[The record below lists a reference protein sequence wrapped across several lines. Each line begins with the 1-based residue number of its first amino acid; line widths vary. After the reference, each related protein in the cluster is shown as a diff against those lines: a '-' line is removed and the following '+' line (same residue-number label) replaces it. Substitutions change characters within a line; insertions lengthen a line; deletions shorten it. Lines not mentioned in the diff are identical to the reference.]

1 MSHDSPSLF
10 LSSERAQAL
19 SAWRSSEPNVVS
31 LYLPVDEAGAYP
43 AALDR
48 LLREAA
54 AAEPALRGL
63 PLDAERLARFVRGR
77 FVPGSRRGL
86 AAFSCAKY
94 GVFEAFASPEP
105 FSASLTVSAR
115 PDLGPLASACRQYR
129 RFLVLLADGRRARF
143 VESHLGEWEELESL
157 AGELSGGGLARVA
170 DRAEHWRKARS
181 ADLFVLGAS
190 PETHAALEPL
200 LTESLRDGL
209 ILEPV
214 LAPDRPNEA
223 VTERIA
229 HNEREARKVRE
240 SVLVERFLSE
250 LRDGGAVAGLEPAAA
265 ALQQG
270 CVRLLLV
277 AGGYAKMGRCCPA
290 CGRLSVNHRSCPWCF
305 RATEPVLDL
314 VTELAERAVAAGV
327 EVFRV
332 GSDPRFDAAGRI
344 GVCLA
349 VPAAARRAA
358 VPTARALRGL
368 FAMKRTAPP
377 RPGFA

>member
-1 MSHDSPSLF
+1 MSQDTPSLF
-10 LSSERAQAL
+10 LSRERVEAM
-19 SAWRSSEPNVVS
+19 SAWRSSEPNVLS

-48 LLREAA
+48 LLREA
-54 AAEPALRGL
+54 PSSNPGL
-63 PLDAERLARFVRGR
+63 KGLSLDMERLSRFVRGR
-77 FVPGSRRGL
+77 FVPGARRGL
-86 AAFSCAKY
+86 CVFSCVKY

-105 FSASLTVSAR
+105 FHSSLSVSAR
-115 PDLGPLASACRQYR
+115 PELGPLTAARRQYR
-129 RFLVLLADGRRARF
+129 RFLVLLVEGRRARF
-143 VESHLGEWEELESL
+143 LESHFGEWEELEIL
-157 AGELSGGGLARVA
+157 NGDFSGAELARLA
-170 DRAEHWRKARS
+170 ERAEHWRAARV
-181 ADLFVLGAS
+181 AELFVLGSA

-200 LTESLRDGL
+200 LTASLRDSL

-250 LRDGGAVAGLEPAAA
+250 LRDGGAVAGLEAAAA

-270 CVRLLLV
+270 CVRILLV
-277 AGGYAKMGRCCPA
+277 SGGYAKMGRCCPA

-314 VTELAERAVAAGV
+314 VAELAERAAAAGV

-332 GSDPRFDAAGRI
+332 GADARFDAAGRI
-344 GVCLA
+344 GVCLG
-349 VPAAARRAA
+349 VPGAAPRAG

-368 FAMKRTAPP
+368 FAMKRSP
-377 RPGFA
+377 RPGLA